1 MPRTTSSIAFHCVIQ
16 NPAQKGITKETLQ
29 TQLRNIN
36 TITFFAFGAHVAP
49 TTGTEHIHCYVRFKN
64 STTFPRVKN
73 LLPEGTHI
81 ERAIGNA
88 AQNIDYIINKG
99 PHEDKD
105 TFIEGSF
112 VQSAPEV
119 PDDALRH
126 MTSNDVI
133 QALESGESPISI
145 LRKSPSLVRFNK
157 FSDLQD
163 IEAALLEDQ
172 YGTQPR
178 DLEVIYVQGPSR
190 SGKTYAIRDTYGYEN
205 VYVALMCTPHPF
217 DSYRGQD
224 VILFDEFRSE
234 VKLAMMLV
242 YLDKYPC
249 ALEARYRNRT
259 AAYTKAFVVSNW
271 DFELQYK
278 KERKEDLA
286 AWRARFH
293 RIRVYTAFCTYNEY
307 TVEDYFKMKNGE
319 DVKPLCT
326 VKPEQETMESDNE
339 KESESGHG

>member
-1 MPRTTSSIAFHCVIQ
+1 MLYPV
-16 NPAQKGITKETLQ
+16 QK
-29 TQLRNIN
+29 
-36 TITFFAFGAHVAP
+36 FDYF
-49 TTGTEHIHCYVRFKN
+49 
-64 STTFPRVKN
+64 SRVKK
-73 LLPEGTHI
+73 LLPEGAHI

-105 TFIEGSF
+105 TFVEGSF

-126 MTSNDVI
+126 MTSHDVI

-163 IEAALLEDQ
+163 MEAALLEDQ
-172 YGTQPR
+172 YGAQPR
-178 DLEVIYVQGPSR
+178 NLEVVYVQGPTR
-190 SGKTYAIRDTYGYEN
+190 AGKTYAIRNTYGYDN
-205 VYVALMCTPHPF
+205 VYVAMMCAAHPF
-217 DSYRGQD
+217 DGYRGQD
-224 VILFDEFRSE
+224 VMLFDEFRSE

-271 DFELQYK
+271 DFEKQYD
-278 KERKEDLA
+278 EAPEEDRA
-286 AWRARFH
+286 AWMARFH
-293 RIRVYTAFCTYNEY
+293 CIRVYSEYLRSSACTPVISSTDMVCPPASWTACA
-307 TVEDYFKMKNGE
+307 
-319 DVKPLCT
+319 
-326 VKPEQETMESDNE
+326 SW
-339 KESESGHG
+339 